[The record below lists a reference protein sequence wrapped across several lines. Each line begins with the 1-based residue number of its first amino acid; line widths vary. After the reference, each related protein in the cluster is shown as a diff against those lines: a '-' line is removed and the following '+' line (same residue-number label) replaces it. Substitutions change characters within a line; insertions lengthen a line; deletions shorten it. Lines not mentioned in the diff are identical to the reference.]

1 MRATTTRKDLERD
14 LDDQVLHYL
23 DRYPALVI
31 PGYFDVLRQTEY
43 TRLDA
48 DDHVYLDFTGG
59 NLYAE
64 SQVTRHLEFLRTQV
78 LGNPHSV
85 NPTSL
90 AATHYVE
97 SARKAV
103 LDFFNARDYIC
114 IFTANASA
122 ALHIV
127 GECYPFTKQSH
138 LLLLSDNH
146 NSVNG
151 IREYCK
157 QKGGTYSYCWVDPQ
171 HEMRIDEDQLM
182 ADLKSY
188 SAVKTKLF
196 AYPAQ
201 SNVTGVKHDLD
212 WIERAQAEG
221 WDVLLDAAA
230 FVPTDILDLSLVNPD
245 FVAVSFYKI
254 FGYPT
259 GLGCLLVHKDS
270 FCKLAKPS
278 FAGGTISL
286 VSVGAKRHFLLP
298 GHERFENGT
307 VNYLSIPAVEIGLD
321 YINAIGMNY
330 IRERVIMLTSLLLD
344 ELTTLRHRTGKALV
358 RIVGPHTAIKRGGT
372 IAMNFYNERGEE
384 YPFQH
389 IEQAANRMNISL
401 RTGCFCNPGTDE
413 LAHNINATELTN
425 YFNSTD
431 QGDYYDAIAFLGK
444 LRGSVRIS
452 VGFITNVNDVTRF
465 ISFARSFL
473 DR

>member
-1 MRATTTRKDLERD
+1 MQATITNDRTEAKVSG
-14 LDDQVLHYL
+14 QGLHCL
-23 DRYPALVI
+23 DRYPDLI
-31 PGYFDVLRQTEY
+31 NHCQFDVLRQMEY
-43 TRLDA
+43 ARLDA
-48 DDHVYLDFTGG
+48 EDHVYLDFTGG
-59 NLYAE
+59 NLYAV
-64 SQVTRHLEFLRTQV
+64 SQVSRHLDFLRNQV

-85 NPTSL
+85 NPTSF
-90 AATHYVE
+90 AATQFVE

-103 LDFFNARDYIC
+103 LDFFNANDYLC

-127 GECYPFTKQSH
+127 GECYPFNAQSH

-157 QKGGTYSYCWVDPQ
+157 HKGGTYSYCYVDY
-171 HEMRIDEDQLM
+171 HNEMRVNNDQLE

-188 SAVKTKLF
+188 SAASTKLF

-201 SNVTGVKHDLD
+201 SNVTGVKHDLR
-212 WIERAQAEG
+212 WIERAHAAG

-230 FVPTDILDLSLVNPD
+230 FVPTNTLNLLHVKPD
-245 FVAVSFYKI
+245 FVSISFYKI

-259 GLGCLLVHKDS
+259 GLGCLLVHKDA
-270 FCKLAKPS
+270 FEKLVKPN

-286 VSVGAKRHFLLP
+286 VSVGAGRHFLLP

-307 VNYLSIPAVEIGLD
+307 VNYLSIPAIEIGLD
-321 YINAIGMNY
+321 YINAIGMKY
-330 IRERVIMLTSLLLD
+330 ITKRVTLLTGLVLD
-344 ELTTLRHRTGKALV
+344 ELTALHHQTGQPLIRIIGPRTV
-358 RIVGPHTAIKRGGT
+358 TNRGGT
-372 IAMNFYNERGEE
+372 IAMNFYNERGDE
-384 YPFQH
+384 YPFQD
-389 IEQAANRMNISL
+389 IEREANRLNISL
-401 RTGCFCNPGTDE
+401 RTGCFCNPGIDE
-413 LAHNINATELTN
+413 LAHGINASELTD
-425 YFNSTD
+425 YFNSTNT
-431 QGDYYDAIAFLGK
+431 GDYYDAIAYLGK

-452 VGFITNVNDVTRF
+452 VGFITNVNDVTKF

>member
-1 MRATTTRKDLERD
+1 MIPPTITANRLERGRGE
-14 LDDQVLHYL
+14 VSSFM
-23 DRYPALVI
+23 DRYSSLWNSS
-31 PGYFDVLRQTEY
+31 YFDVLRQTEY
-43 TRLDA
+43 ARLDA
-48 DDHVYLDFTGG
+48 DNHVYLDFTGG

-64 SQVTRHLEFLRTQV
+64 SQVTRHLEFLRKQV

-85 NPTSL
+85 NPTSMV
-90 AATHYVE
+90 ATQHVE
-97 SARKAV
+97 SARRAV
-103 LDFFNARDYIC
+103 LEFFNARDYFC

-127 GECYPFTKQSH
+127 GECYQFNEQSH

-157 QKGGTYSYCWVDPQ
+157 HKGGTYSYCWVDSKN
-171 HEMRIDEDQLM
+171 EMRIKDNQLL
-182 ADLKSY
+182 ADLKLHS
-188 SAVKTKLF
+188 SAKTKLF

-201 SNVTGVKHDLD
+201 SNVTGVKHDLG
-212 WIERAQAEG
+212 WIERAHSAG

-230 FVPTDILDLSLVNPD
+230 FVPTDILDLSVVNPD
-245 FVAVSFYKI
+245 FVSLSFYKI

-259 GLGCLLVHKDS
+259 GLGCLLVHKKS
-270 FCKLAKPS
+270 FCKLVKQN

-298 GHERFENGT
+298 NHERFENGT

-321 YINAIGMNY
+321 YINAIGMDHV
-330 IRERVIMLTSLLLD
+330 RERVMKLTSLLLD
-344 ELTTLRHRTGKALV
+344 ELGSLRHHTGKALV
-358 RIVGPHTAIKRGGT
+358 RIIGPRTIKKRGGT
-372 IAMNFYNERGEE
+372 IAMNFYNEKGEE
-384 YPFQH
+384 YPFQT
-389 IEQAANRMNISL
+389 IEQEANRWNISL

-413 LAHNINATELTN
+413 LAHDINAAELCN

-452 VGFITNVNDVTRF
+452 VGFITNVNDVMRF
-465 ISFARSFL
+465 IFFARSFL